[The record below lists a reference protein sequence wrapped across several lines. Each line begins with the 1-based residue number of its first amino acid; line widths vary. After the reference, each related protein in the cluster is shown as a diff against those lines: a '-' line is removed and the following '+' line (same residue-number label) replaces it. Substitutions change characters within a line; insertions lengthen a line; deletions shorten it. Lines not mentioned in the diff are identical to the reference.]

1 MANVTDRSFIVEATN
16 QFFNTLEKELVFDD
30 VVDSWFLM
38 RSPVPVFSIV
48 AVYLLFILK
57 IGPNMMKNREPYRL
71 KHIMLVYNLFQ
82 TGYNAFIL
90 YLLFFTPGGLSS
102 MWYHSCHP
110 IERSKNTFLLY
121 ELNKGSWYF
130 FISKVID
137 LLDTIFFVLRKK
149 QSQVTFLHV
158 YHHSNMVITCWAY
171 LRFIKGEQ
179 STLPGGINSFIHTIM
194 YFYYFLAAL
203 GPQMQPYLWWKRYL
217 TRMQILPLSLSKGN
231 DLTLI
236 SGFSVFFFNF
246 TASVCSPTMM
256 SNRQLTP
263 VTVGHFI
270 FGFLNGYLH
279 SRNWSAG
286 VTFGASVENR
296 FFRKKYFGTNSE
308 TYGTNRY
315 KL

>member
-1 MANVTDRSFIVEATN
+1 MANVTDRNFILEATN

-71 KHIMLVYNLFQ
+71 KHIMLIYNLFQ

-90 YLLFFTPGGLSS
+90 YLLFFTPGGLTS

-110 IERSKNTFLLY
+110 IERSKNAFLLY

-217 TRMQILPLSLSKGN
+217 TRMQIIQFVIVLLWYIGLVCFNCDYPKVYIYYMFANVTLFLYLFSLFYKK
-231 DLTLI
+231 TY
-236 SGFSVFFFNF
+236 
-246 TASVCSPTMM
+246 TKKPK
-256 SNRQLTP
+256 
-263 VTVGHFI
+263 TVK
-270 FGFLNGYLH
+270 
-279 SRNWSAG
+279 SD
-286 VTFGASVENR
+286 
-296 FFRKKYFGTNSE
+296 
-308 TYGTNRY
+308 
-315 KL
+315 